1 MKNNFSLIKFQLRKK
16 SNILSIIVIGIAM
29 SIIILLGTYNES
41 QRSAV
46 THETKDYIYARLL
59 WVGKQGDIE
68 DNIKELNNVKYIT
81 NVVNS
86 YEYQHGML
94 PIDEFKTKKLTG
106 DIWLM
111 SSNNKSLPKI
121 VKGTNFPDDNG
132 YYMICPANFYPTN
145 SYNIFKKLSIYD
157 KFDID
162 KYLNKEIN
170 FEYFG
175 NNYHYARENPNI
187 NPDDYIFNINIK
199 LIGLYKNDDYNIDE
213 NICFVN
219 NKTLHDIVKN
229 EFKDDIDPVTK
240 VDNYELQKGS
250 QIVEVDDASHV
261 KLVEEELKKLGYSID
276 YMFETDYESLDKTNA
291 NITLICSLIIII
303 IAIFMYL
310 MLEKDYEENKD
321 YYNLLHILG
330 YNNKEINK
338 IYLNSCILKIFFW
351 IIISLLISIIVC
363 LIGSL
368 IIKIYPFLIYKYRI
382 VYDYKYVLIVLGLSV
397 IVTLINYLVHRK
409 RKI

>member
-16 SNILSIIVIGIAM
+16 SNILSIIIIGIAM

-41 QRSAV
+41 QRRAV
-46 THETKDYIYARLL
+46 THEVRDNIYARLL

-111 SSNNKSLPKI
+111 S
-121 VKGTNFPDDNG
+121 
-132 YYMICPANFYPTN
+132 

-229 EFKDDIDPVTK
+229 EFKDDIDPV
-240 VDNYELQKGS
+240 S
-250 QIVEVDDASHV
+250 
-261 KLVEEELKKLGYSID
+261 
-276 YMFETDYESLDKTNA
+276 
-291 NITLICSLIIII
+291 
-303 IAIFMYL
+303 
-310 MLEKDYEENKD
+310 
-321 YYNLLHILG
+321 
-330 YNNKEINK
+330 
-338 IYLNSCILKIFFW
+338 
-351 IIISLLISIIVC
+351 
-363 LIGSL
+363 
-368 IIKIYPFLIYKYRI
+368 R
-382 VYDYKYVLIVLGLSV
+382 
-397 IVTLINYLVHRK
+397 
-409 RKI
+409 